1 MAAVNSS
8 QSRKTAVYL
17 DSSER
22 FQLWEN
28 RSKSSTGRNFE
39 RQYAQFYAVRLM
51 HLKKRVIE
59 SARISWGNNRISSYF
74 MVIHVLT

>member
-28 RSKSSTGRNFE
+28 RSKPTGRNFE

-59 SARISWGNNRISSYF
+59 FARISWGNNLISSYF
-74 MVIHVLT
+74 MVILT